1 MTQIDNPVV
10 ITIIRYLVQDV
21 SQFFSDPPS
30 CLMIYRILPEVS
42 KNLILRVINSTKNGK
57 IEASDIKNH
66 DIFINTD
73 QNISSY
79 CLGLKQL
86 KILNNNNSPNL
97 FEFNENFISTMK
109 SILSEGIKYDNLIT
123 FHRKPK
129 GYETA
134 LDRGINRFYKFIN
147 EKIFEQVSKNKND
160 KINNFLIKS
169 NLLHLMGDK
178 YILGS
183 KAISLFLQRTEDM
196 IQKFFQIYLF
206 YCFEKNQQTETKIKF
221 VKFLFYLT
229 TIEPGSYFT
238 EFHPNYYNESFAE
251 HIDFM
256 DQTGFLII
264 KEDKIKKQR
273 RIYCTPLIQCLFEN
287 NNISKKYSLY
297 KYGDENVDRFLFVE
311 TNMKFYAY
319 MSCIKKSSKNKDSS
333 SLNLSINSD
342 TFNSI
347 SSIKEEKE
355 EKIQDQKTIFNINL
369 LKTIFSIEIIL
380 PNMLIGYITREN
392 LKKLFR
398 GVKSQFLLQF
408 LSDHM
413 NLKSN
418 DATEVNG
425 KKYLINES
433 VVNQILI
440 MEKEK
445 DSIFAKQVV
454 CYCNFH
460 SHKQYELCRKNMME
474 KQIGCIY
481 NDEINEIIVIA
492 DNPNDKNGMQI
503 ILNEIGER
511 NFTQKSMIMIH
522 L

>member
-1 MTQIDNPVV
+1 MAQIDNPVV
-10 ITIIRYLVQDV
+10 VAIIRYLVQDV

-30 CLMIYRILPEVS
+30 CLMIYRILPEIS
-42 KNLILRVINSTKNGK
+42 KNLILRVINTTKNGK
-57 IEASDIKNH
+57 IEVSDLKNH

-73 QNISSY
+73 KNISSY
-79 CLGLKQL
+79 LYGLKQL
-86 KILNNNNSPNL
+86 KILKDNHNSPNI
-97 FEFNENFISTMK
+97 FEFNQDFISTMK
-109 SILSEGIKYDNLIT
+109 TVLSEGIKYENNIT

-129 GYETA
+129 GYETV
-134 LDRGINRFYKFIN
+134 LERGINRFYKFIN
-147 EKIFEQVSKNKND
+147 EKIFEQASKNKND
-160 KINNFLIKS
+160 KINSFLTKS

-178 YILGS
+178 YIMGS

-206 YCFEKNQQTETKIKF
+206 YCFEKNNQTEIKIKF
-221 VKFLFYLT
+221 AKFLFYLT
-229 TIEPGSYFT
+229 TLEPGSYFT
-238 EFHPNYYNESFAE
+238 EFHPNYYDESFAE

-264 KEDKIKKQR
+264 KDDKIKKQR
-273 RIYCTPLIQCLFEN
+273 RIYCSPLIQCLFEN
-287 NNISKKYSLY
+287 NNISKKYSLL
-297 KYGDENVDRFLFVE
+297 KYGDENADRFLFME

-319 MSCIKKSSKNKDSS
+319 MSYTKRSSKNKDSS
-333 SLNLSINSD
+333 SLSLSSNISD
-342 TFNSI
+342 TFMST

-355 EKIQDQKTIFNINL
+355 EKTQDQKTLFNINL
-369 LKTIFSIEIIL
+369 LKNIFNIETIL

-392 LKKLFR
+392 LKKLFK

-413 NLKSN
+413 SLKSN
-418 DATEVNG
+418 DVTDVNG

-454 CYCNFH
+454 CYCDFH
-460 SHKQYELCRKNMME
+460 STKQYELCRQKMIDR
-474 KQIGCIY
+474 QIDCIY
-481 NDEINEIIVIA
+481 YNDKKKIIVIA
-492 DNPNDKNGMQI
+492 DNSNDRNGMQI
-503 ILNEIGER
+503 IMNEVGER
-511 NFTQKSMIMIH
+511 NFTQK
-522 L
+522 